1 MKADD
6 ANLLELLHKSRQFVV
21 PIYQRLYS
29 WGEAECE
36 QLWKDIIRVGKVER
50 PAEHFTGSIV
60 YVEKAEGSITNQQP
74 NLIIDGQQRVTTITL
89 LLIALADRM
98 SEIPPD
104 EWLEAYD
111 GFKPDKIRDW
121 YLIDRYEEG
130 DARYK
135 LLLSQHDKDTLIS
148 LVNGVQPDTTTASPR
163 LVENY
168 AFFVERLR
176 DPNCDL
182 MAVCRGLERLKVVDI
197 RLTRGLDNPQ
207 LVFESMNSTG
217 KKLSQTDLIR
227 NYVLMDLPNAEQ
239 ENLYTLHW
247 RPMEQLF
254 NDLDERHFDEFIRDY
269 LTMNMRRIP
278 RLDRVYDTFRDYADS
293 WRESGRTI
301 KDLVMD
307 LHEKSG
313 YFACVAMN
321 RETEPRLH
329 PLFDELHE
337 LRATVSFPMLLECY
351 GDYRNG
357 LIDAGSMARIVELV
371 ISYVFRRAVCAI
383 PTNSLDKTFATFT
396 SGIDKRAGRYLDD
409 VEARFALMDSYR
421 RFPSDEEFEQALE
434 HNDLYHFKRRMYL
447 FDKLEN
453 DGGKEHAP
461 VSSYTI
467 EHIMPQNPK
476 LSDGWQRMLGAD
488 WQNVQRTWLHTL
500 GNLTLTGYNSEMS
513 DHDFVD
519 KRDSEKGFRFSPLRL
534 NNGLGQLTTWNAD
547 EIRRRGERLAR
558 RAVGIWRRPTP
569 SKEAISRYEE
579 EHRRKSKTQ
588 QSEYTI
594 ERDHPELADG
604 PLAGLFKRVDE
615 TVRAWDPHI
624 IRRAVKLYVGYHRNI
639 MFLSVIPRKG
649 RLVIG
654 LVMPCDHLRD
664 ERKMV
669 EVKSTVGWGGT
680 RFEVPLYPDSPE
692 SDIEYVLDLAR
703 QSYEDQLD
711 E

>member
-6 ANLLELLHKSRQFVV
+6 ANLLDLLHKSRQFVV

-36 QLWKDIIRVGKVER
+36 QLWKDIIRAGKMEG

-74 NLIIDGQQRVTTITL
+74 NLIIDGQQRLTTITL
-89 LLIALADRM
+89 LLVALADRM
-98 SEIPPD
+98 SQVPAD
-104 EWLEAYD
+104 EWSEAYD
-111 GFKPDKIRDW
+111 EFKPNKIRDW
-121 YLIDRYEEG
+121 YLIDPYEEG

-135 LLLSQHDKDTLIS
+135 LLLSQRDKGTLIAI
-148 LVNGVQPDTTTASPR
+148 VNGVQPDKATASPR
-163 LVENY
+163 LVENH

-182 MAVCRGLERLKVVDI
+182 AVVCRGLGRLKIVDI
-197 RLTRGLDNPQ
+197 RLTCGLDNPQ

-217 KKLSQTDLIR
+217 RKLSQTDLIR
-227 NYVLMDLPNAEQ
+227 NYVLMGLSNAEQ
-239 ENLYTLHW
+239 ENLYTLYW

-254 NDLDERHFDEFIRDY
+254 NDLDERRFDEFIRDY
-269 LTMNMRRIP
+269 LIMNTRRIP

-301 KDLVMD
+301 EDLVVD

-313 YFACVAMN
+313 HFACIALN

-329 PLFDELHE
+329 LLFDELHE

-371 ISYVFRRAVCAI
+371 ISYVFRRAVCSI
-383 PTNSLDKTFATFT
+383 PTNSLDKTFSTFT
-396 SGIDKRAGRYLDD
+396 SGIDKDPGQYLND
-409 VEARFALMDSYR
+409 VETRFALMDSYR

-467 EHIMPQNPK
+467 EHIMPQNPN
-476 LSDGWQRMLGAD
+476 LSDGWRRMLGPD
-488 WQNVQRTWLHTL
+488 WRNVQSTWLHTL

-513 DHDFVD
+513 DHDFAD
-519 KRDSEKGFRFSPLRL
+519 KRDSDKGFRFSPLRL
-534 NNGLGQLTTWNAD
+534 NEGLGQLKSWNAD
-547 EIRRRGERLAR
+547 EIKRRGERLAR
-558 RAVGIWRRPTP
+558 RAVGIWTRPAP
-569 SKEAISRYEE
+569 SEAMIARYEE
-579 EHRRKSKTQ
+579 ERRNKSKTQ
-588 QSEYTI
+588 QIEYTI
-594 ERDHPELADG
+594 ERDHPELVAG
-604 PLAGLFKRVDE
+604 PLAGLFRRIDE
-615 TVRAWDPHI
+615 TVCAWDGNI
-624 IRRAVKLYVGYHRNI
+624 VRRPVKLYVGYHQNT
-639 MFLSVIPRKG
+639 MFLSIIPRKG

-654 LVMPCDHLRD
+654 LVMPYDHLHD
-664 ERKMV
+664 ERRMV

-680 RFEVPLYPDSPE
+680 RFEVPLYPDSSE

-711 E
+711 G